1 MQMKRIILYFN
12 LYIPL
17 KTLKIDL
24 TRLEVL
30 MLNKPHVHLRT
41 LARVGYVEL
50 NFKALMQG

>member
-12 LYIPL
+12 LYVPL